1 MRLIDIEKLRGCAII
16 RPRNSTEIKVI
27 ESFADKIKHQD
38 IPTAFD
44 LDHALNQLEEELR
57 LSEEEKQKV
66 NSLQFDQVKG
76 YANGIANAKLIVEG
90 CVFPNSKDSGQG
102 VDWPK
107 IPMDTPILVRDGN
120 TEQWEKRYF
129 ANYLGGTVYAW
140 DAGMTSKDTRTVSA
154 WDQAKLPEEAQE

>member
-76 YANGIANAKLIVEG
+76 RTACAAYLSTALAKTLSFI
-90 CVFPNSKDSGQG
+90 QQ
-102 VDWPK
+102 
-107 IPMDTPILVRDGN
+107 MRN
-120 TEQWEKRYF
+120 TAYSVW
-129 ANYLGGTVYAW
+129 
-140 DAGMTSKDTRTVSA
+140 M
-154 WDQAKLPEEAQE
+154 